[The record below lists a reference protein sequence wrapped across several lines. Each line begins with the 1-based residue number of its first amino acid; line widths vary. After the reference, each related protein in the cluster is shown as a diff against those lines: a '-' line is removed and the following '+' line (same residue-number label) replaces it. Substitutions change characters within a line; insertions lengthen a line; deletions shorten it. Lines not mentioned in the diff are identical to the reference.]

1 MTQRFK
7 IKQLGKLVN
16 QEIVSDFLVTTKEL
30 REGAKSKYLRLIFA
44 DDSGSMVGN
53 IWSNAESFDDKFQEG
68 DVVRIK
74 AQVITYKG
82 KYQLNVSKVKALQP
96 EEFDLTQFVAS
107 TEKDINQLSEKLFL
121 FIDSLQNEP
130 LQKLLSNIFDD
141 KEFYSIFAQAPAA
154 KSWHHNY
161 VGGLL
166 EHTVSVATICDFSSH
181 HYPIDR
187 DLLLAGAI
195 LHDIGKT
202 REYSLKSS
210 IDFTTEGRLVGHI
223 PLGDQM
229 ICQEIAKI
237 DNFPKNLAM
246 KLRHLIL
253 AHHGEYEFASARLP
267 QTIEAVLLHQADNLD
282 AQTVGVKQLIEAQQ
296 NDAAEW
302 SDFDRLNNRFYYLK

>member
-82 KYQLNVSKVKALQP
+82 KYQLNVSKVKALLP
-96 EEFDLTQFVAS
+96 EEFELTQFVAS

-121 FIDSLQNEP
+121 FIDSLQNEL
-130 LQKLLSNIFDD
+130 LQRLLSNIFDD

-154 KSWHHNY
+154 KSWNHNY

>member
-7 IKQLGKLVN
+7 IKQLGKMVN

-30 REGAKSKYLRLIFA
+30 RDGSKSKYLRLIFA

-53 IWSNAESFDDKFQEG
+53 VWSNAESFDDKFQEG

-82 KYQLNVSKVKALQP
+82 KYQLNVSKIKTLMP
-96 EEFDLTQFVAS
+96 EEYELSEFVAS
-107 TEKDINQLSEKLFL
+107 TEKDINQLSDKLFL
-121 FIDSLQNEP
+121 FIDSMQDVNLK
-130 LQKLLSNIFDD
+130 KLLSNIFED

-166 EHTVSVATICDFSSH
+166 EHTISVATICDFSSH
-181 HYPIDR
+181 HYPVDR

-202 REYSLKSS
+202 REYTLKSS

-229 ICQEIAKI
+229 ICQQMEKI

-253 AHHGEYEFASARLP
+253 SHHGEYEFASARLP
-267 QTIEAVLLHQADNLD
+267 QTLEAVLLHQADNLD

-302 SDFDRLNNRFYYLK
+302 SDFDRLNNRFYYVK